1 MKNQEIFRNFTF
13 TDDYVFCS
21 ILTENPHICK
31 RIAELAT
38 GRKIKEIVKI
48 QAQKSI
54 KKTKDGRGVRFDVVF
69 EDDESNIYDIEMQKL
84 KRGDIPKRARYYQ
97 SMLDLDSLGK
107 GKDKTYT
114 KLKNGYIIFICD
126 FDLFGKGDYRYV
138 AKTMVVGH
146 PDCDY
151 DDGSRKVFL
160 NTHYTKEDMD
170 PELKAFL
177 DYLKTGFIASDFVL
191 ELEDIKNKLLDDAE
205 RRSEFMTL
213 QETYAM
219 YLEEGREEGREKG
232 RKEGR
237 EEGRKEGREEG
248 RKEGIEEGE
257 LRKVF
262 SLFIKGKLTKAD
274 AVEESGLTEAEFD
287 RNLEEYRQTHTA

>member
-1 MKNQEIFRNFTF
+1 
-13 TDDYVFCS
+13 
-21 ILTENPHICK
+21 
-31 RIAELAT
+31 
-38 GRKIKEIVKI
+38 
-48 QAQKSI
+48 
-54 KKTKDGRGVRFDVVF
+54 
-69 EDDESNIYDIEMQKL
+69 
-84 KRGDIPKRARYYQ
+84 
-97 SMLDLDSLGK
+97 MLDLDSLGK

-237 EEGRKEGREEG
+237 EEGRKEG
-248 RKEGIEEGE
+248 IEEGE